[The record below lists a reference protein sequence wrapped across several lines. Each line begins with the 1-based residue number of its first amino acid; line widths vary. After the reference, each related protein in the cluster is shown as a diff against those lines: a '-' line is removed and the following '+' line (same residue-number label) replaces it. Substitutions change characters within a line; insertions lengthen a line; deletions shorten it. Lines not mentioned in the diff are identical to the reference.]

1 MTIFQFLAQAF
12 GLALVR
18 PYLCFALLGGLLGQ
32 VLFYL
37 AIPLTYSAIFDDA
50 IGGDNAELLGILLL
64 VQLGLFVLFGLAG
77 IGHDWAAARI
87 GSAVAASLRHDLFEK
102 LQAQGSGFY
111 ARVDGGEISA
121 AFGPDVAAV
130 ETAMVRA
137 FPSFVMRAMNITLST
152 LLLFAIDWHIAA
164 LAVGMMPLLVLASRP
179 FSSRARQRTHQRD
192 GQQSKVAAFVH
203 ENVLTHLTIRTFN
216 LQGDR
221 MRQFTDR
228 LDQTRQDGFLS
239 HIFTSLVS
247 RSTLLSS
254 WFLQITVLG
263 AGAWLAMTGE
273 ITTGVL
279 IALMG
284 LLLNICGATDQ
295 LAQTIPF
302 LVNGASGL
310 ARIYNLKGQQPSML
324 DAPHGQALSKLRNGL
339 SLKNVTF
346 GYASDATILKGVSF
360 CIPVGKRVAIVG
372 GSGSGKSTALYMLVR
387 LYDPQSGGVFYDDM
401 NLKDIQE
408 ESFRQQTSIVLQ
420 NTVLFD
426 TTIRENIR
434 CGRLG
439 ATDAEIEDA
448 AKAAKL
454 HELVLGL
461 PDGYE
466 TQVGLQG
473 ARLSGGQRQRVAI
486 ARALLR
492 KASVLFLDEATSA
505 LDTVTESAIN
515 ETLDEVLQG
524 WTVVSVT
531 HRLRHI
537 TQYDLIIVMD
547 QGRVAEM
554 GSHQQLLT
562 LGGAYAALWDKQSGF
577 VLQADGSAAIAPQR
591 LRAIPFLSGCSDA
604 VLDVLCETMVS
615 ESFPTDRIILKQGDA
630 GDKFYVIVRGRV
642 EFYVEWGE
650 GRETLLGVMQD
661 GDWFGEL
668 ALIRR
673 DPRACSARATADTVC
688 LTLDRLR
695 FLTLLENDPKL
706 KQHIEETAYARV
718 AELERVILESA
729 ED

>member
-1 MTIFQFLAQAF
+1 MA
-12 GLALVR
+12 
-18 PYLCFALLGGLLGQ
+18 
-32 VLFYL
+32 
-37 AIPLTYSAIFDDA
+37 
-50 IGGDNAELLGILLL
+50 
-64 VQLGLFVLFGLAG
+64 
-77 IGHDWAAARI
+77 HDWAAAQI
-87 GSAVAASLRHDLFEK
+87 GSATAANLRKDLFEN

-111 ARVDGGEISA
+111 ARVDGGDIGA

-152 LLLFAIDWHIAA
+152 SLLFAIDWYIAA
-164 LAVGMMPLLVLASRP
+164 LTLCMMPLLVLASRP
-179 FSSRARQRTHQRD
+179 FSNRARQMTHQRD
-192 GQQSKVAAFVH
+192 GQQSKVAAFVQ

-216 LQGDR
+216 LRNDR
-221 MRQFTDR
+221 MWQFTDR
-228 LDQTRQDGFLS
+228 LDRMRQDGFLS

-263 AGAWLAMTGE
+263 AAAWLATTGE

-279 IALMG
+279 IASMG

-310 ARIYNLKGQQPSML
+310 ARIYDLKGQQPDML
-324 DAPHGQALSKLRNGL
+324 DAPHGQALSKLRNAL
-339 SLKNVTF
+339 SLKDVTF
-346 GYASDATILKGVSF
+346 GYAPDTTILKGVSF
-360 CIPVGKRVAIVG
+360 DIPAGKRVAIVG
-372 GSGSGKSTALYMLVR
+372 SSGSGKSTALYMLVH
-387 LYDPQSGGVFYDDM
+387 LYNPQSGEVFYDGI
-401 NLKDIQE
+401 NLKDTQE
-408 ESFRQQTSIVLQ
+408 ESFRHQTSIVLQ

-434 CGRLG
+434 SGRLD

-454 HELVLGL
+454 HDLVLSL

-466 TQVGLQG
+466 TRVGLQG
-473 ARLSGGQRQRVAI
+473 TLLSGGQRQRVAI

-505 LDTVTESAIN
+505 LDAVTESVIN
-515 ETLDEVLQG
+515 ETLDEVMQG

-531 HRLRHI
+531 HRLRYI

-547 QGRVAEM
+547 QGSVAEM
-554 GSHQQLLT
+554 GSHQHLLA

-577 VLQADGSAAIAPQR
+577 VLQDGAATITPQR
-591 LRAIPFLSGCSDA
+591 LRVIPFLSDCSDA
-604 VLDVLCETMVS
+604 VLNVLCEAMVS
-615 ESFPTDRIILKQGDA
+615 ESFPAGRIIIEEGDL
-630 GDKFYVIVRGRV
+630 GDKFYVIARGRV
-642 EFYVEWGE
+642 EFYVELSE
-650 GRETLLGVMQD
+650 GQETLLSVMQD

-668 ALIRR
+668 ALIWRV
-673 DPRACSARATADTVC
+673 PRTCSARATSDTVC

-695 FLTLLENDPKL
+695 FLTLLESDPKL
-706 KQHIEETAYARV
+706 KQQVEETAFARH
-718 AELERVILESA
+718 ADLQQVILKSA
-729 ED
+729 KG

>member
-1 MTIFQFLAQAF
+1 MTVFQFLGQAF
-12 GLALVR
+12 RFAFVR
-18 PYLCFALLGGLLGQ
+18 PPAGLLLLVGLLGQ
-32 VLFYL
+32 VFYFL
-37 AIPLTYSAIFDDA
+37 AIPITYSYIFDDA
-50 IGGDNAELLGILLL
+50 IAGKNVALLVMLLL

-77 IGHDWAAARI
+77 TAHDWAAARI
-87 GSAVAASLRHDLFEK
+87 GSATAADLRKDLFEK
-102 LQAQGSGFY
+102 LQAQDSGFY
-111 ARVDGGEISA
+111 ARVDGGDIGA

-152 LLLFAIDWHIAA
+152 SLLFVINWHV
-164 LAVGMMPLLVLASRP
+164 AVMTVCMMPLLVLASRP
-179 FSSRARQRTHQRD
+179 FSNRARLMTHQRD
-192 GQQSKVAAFVH
+192 SQQSKVAAFVQ
-203 ENVLTHLTIRTFN
+203 ENVLTHLTVRTFN
-216 LQGDR
+216 LRNDR
-221 MRQFTDR
+221 MRQFSDR
-228 LDQTRQDGFLS
+228 LNRMRQDGFLS
-239 HIFTSLVS
+239 HIFTSLVG

-263 AGAWLAMTGE
+263 AGAWLATTGE
-273 ITTGVL
+273 ISTGVL

-310 ARIYNLKGQQPSML
+310 ARINDLKGQPQDML
-324 DAPHGQALSKLRNGL
+324 YAPHGQPLSRLRNGL
-339 SLKNVTF
+339 SLKDVTF
-346 GYASDATILKGVSF
+346 GYTPDNTILKGVSF
-360 CIPVGKRVAIVG
+360 DIPAGKRVAIVG
-372 GSGSGKSTALYMLVR
+372 SSGSGKSTALYMLVR
-387 LYDPQSGGVFYDDM
+387 LYDPQSGEVLYDGT
-401 NLKDIQE
+401 NLKDTQDG
-408 ESFRQQTSIVLQ
+408 SFRHQTSIVLQ

-434 CGRLG
+434 SGRLD

-448 AKAAKL
+448 AKAANL
-454 HELVLGL
+454 HDLVLSL

-466 TQVGLQG
+466 TRVGLQG
-473 ARLSGGQRQRVAI
+473 SLLSGGQRQRVAI

-505 LDTVTESAIN
+505 LDAVTESAIN
-515 ETLDEVLQG
+515 ETLDEVMQG

-547 QGRVAEM
+547 QGKVAEM
-554 GSHQQLLT
+554 GSHQHLLALDGT
-562 LGGAYAALWDKQSGF
+562 YAALWNKQSGF
-577 VLQADGSAAIAPQR
+577 KLQDGAAVITPQR

-604 VLDVLCETMVS
+604 VLDVLCDAMVS
-615 ESFPTDRIILKQGDA
+615 ESFPAGRIILEEGDP

-642 EFYVEWGE
+642 EFYIDWGE
-650 GRETLLGVMQD
+650 GRETLLSVMQD

-673 DPRACSARATADTVC
+673 VPRTCSARATADTVC
-688 LTLDRLR
+688 LSLDRSR
-695 FLTLLENDPKL
+695 FLTLLESDPKL
-706 KQHIEETAYARV
+706 RQHVEETAYARS
-718 AELERVILESA
+718 ADLQEVILKNPKA
-729 ED
+729 

>member
-1 MTIFQFLAQAF
+1 MTVFQFLAQAF
-12 GLALVR
+12 RLAFLRPSAGLLLLV
-18 PYLCFALLGGLLGQ
+18 GLLGQ
-32 VLFYL
+32 VCYYL
-37 AIPLTYSAIFDDA
+37 AIPLTYRHIFDDA
-50 IGGDNAELLGILLL
+50 IAGKNAQLLGVLLV

-77 IGHDWAAARI
+77 VAHDWAAARI
-87 GSAVAASLRHDLFEK
+87 GSAAAANLRHDLFEK

-111 ARVDGGEISA
+111 ARVDAGDIGA

-152 LLLFAIDWHIAA
+152 SLLFAIDWHIAA
-164 LAVGMMPLLVLASRP
+164 LTVCMMPLLVLASRP
-179 FSSRARQRTHQRD
+179 FSSRARQMTHQRD
-192 GQQSKVAAFVH
+192 GQQSRVAAFVQ
-203 ENVLTHLTIRTFN
+203 ENILTHLTIRTFD
-216 LQGDR
+216 LRDDR

-228 LDQTRQDGFLS
+228 LDRMRQDGFLS
-239 HIFTSLVS
+239 HFFTSLVG

-263 AGAWLAMTGE
+263 AGAWLATTGE
-273 ITTGVL
+273 ITTGAL

-284 LLLNICGATDQ
+284 LLLNVCGATDQ
-295 LAQTIPF
+295 LAQTLPF

-310 ARIYNLKGQQPSML
+310 ARIYDLKEQRPDML
-324 DAPHGQALSKLRNGL
+324 DAPHGQALSTLRNGL
-339 SLKNVTF
+339 SLKDVTF
-346 GYASDATILKGVSF
+346 GYAPDTTILKGVSF
-360 CIPVGKRVAIVG
+360 EIPVGKRVAIVG
-372 GSGSGKSTALYMLVR
+372 SSGSGKSTALYMLVR
-387 LYDPQSGGVFYDDM
+387 LYDPHSGEVCYDGI
-401 NLKDIQE
+401 NLKDAQE
-408 ESFRQQTSIVLQ
+408 GSFRRQTSIVLQ

-434 CGRLG
+434 SGRLD

-454 HELVLGL
+454 HDLVLGL

-466 TQVGLQG
+466 TRVGLQG
-473 ARLSGGQRQRVAI
+473 ALLSGGQRQRVAI

-505 LDTVTESAIN
+505 LDAVTESAIN
-515 ETLDEVLQG
+515 ETLDEVMQG

-537 TQYDLIIVMD
+537 THYDLIIVMD
-547 QGRVAEM
+547 QGRIAEM
-554 GSHQQLLT
+554 GSHRHLLA

-577 VLQADGSAAIAPQR
+577 VLQDGAAAITPQR

-604 VLDVLCETMVS
+604 VLDALCQAMVS
-615 ESFPTDRIILKQGDA
+615 ESFPAGRIVLEEGDP
-630 GDKFYVIVRGRV
+630 GDKFYLIVRGRV
-642 EFYVEWGE
+642 EFYVARGE

-673 DPRACSARATADTVC
+673 VPRTCSARATADTVC

-695 FLTLLENDPKL
+695 FLTLLESDPKL
-706 KQHIEETAYARV
+706 RQHVEETAYARSTD
-718 AELERVILESA
+718 LQRIILKTA
-729 ED
+729 QG

>member
-1 MTIFQFLAQAF
+1 M
-12 GLALVR
+12 
-18 PYLCFALLGGLLGQ
+18 
-32 VLFYL
+32 
-37 AIPLTYSAIFDDA
+37 D
-50 IGGDNAELLGILLL
+50 GGD
-64 VQLGLFVLFGLAG
+64 
-77 IGHDWAAARI
+77 IG
-87 GSAVAASLRHDLFEK
+87 
-102 LQAQGSGFY
+102 
-111 ARVDGGEISA
+111 A

-152 LLLFAIDWHIAA
+152 ALLFAIDLHIAV
-164 LAVGMMPLLVLASRP
+164 LTVCMMPLIVLASRP
-179 FSSRARQRTHQRD
+179 FSSRARQMTHQRD
-192 GQQSKVAAFVH
+192 GQQSKVAAFVQ

-216 LQGDR
+216 LLDDR

-228 LDQTRQDGFLS
+228 LNRMRQDGYLS

-263 AGAWLAMTGE
+263 AGAWLATTGE
-273 ITTGVL
+273 ITIGVL
-279 IALMG
+279 VASMG

-310 ARIYNLKGQQPSML
+310 ARIYDLKGHVPVML

-339 SLKNVTF
+339 SLKDVTF
-346 GYASDATILKGVSF
+346 GYVPDTPILKGVSF
-360 CIPVGKRVAIVG
+360 DIPAGKRVAIVG
-372 GSGSGKSTALYMLVR
+372 SSGSGKSTALYMLVH
-387 LYDPQSGGVFYDDM
+387 LYDPQSGEVFYDGT
-401 NLKDIQE
+401 NLKDTQE
-408 ESFRQQTSIVLQ
+408 ESFRRQTSIVLQ

-434 CGRLG
+434 SGRLD
-439 ATDAEIEDA
+439 ATDLEIEDA

-454 HELVLGL
+454 HDLVLSL

-466 TQVGLQG
+466 TRVGLQG
-473 ARLSGGQRQRVAI
+473 VLLSGGQRQRVVI

-505 LDTVTESAIN
+505 LDAVTESAIN
-515 ETLDEVLQG
+515 ETLDEVMQG

-537 TQYDLIIVMD
+537 KQYDLIIVMD

-554 GSHQQLLT
+554 GSHQHLLA
-562 LGGAYAALWDKQSGF
+562 LGGAYAALWNKQSGF
-577 VLQADGSAAIAPQR
+577 VLQDGAAVITPQR
-591 LRAIPFLSGCSDA
+591 LRAIPFLSGCSNA
-604 VLDVLCETMVS
+604 VVDVLCKAMVS
-615 ESFPTDRIILKQGDA
+615 ESFPASRTILEEGDP

-642 EFYVEWGE
+642 EFYVELGE
-650 GRETLLGVMQD
+650 GRETLLSVMQD

-668 ALIRR
+668 ALIKRV
-673 DPRACSARATADTVC
+673 PRTCSARATTDTVC
-688 LTLDRLR
+688 LTLDRLK
-695 FLTLLENDPKL
+695 FLTLLESDPKL
-706 KQHIEETAYARV
+706 REQVEVTAYARV
-718 AELERVILESA
+718 ADLQRAMLKSA
-729 ED
+729 KS

>member
-1 MTIFQFLAQAF
+1 MTIFKFLAQALRF
-12 GLALVR
+12 AFVR
-18 PYLCFALLGGLLGQ
+18 PSTGLLLLVGLLGQ
-32 VLFYL
+32 VFFYL
-37 AIPLTYSAIFDDA
+37 AIPLTYSFIFDDA
-50 IGGDNAELLGILLL
+50 IAGKNAELLGILLL
-64 VQLGLFVLFGLAG
+64 VQLGLFVLFSLAG
-77 IGHDWAAARI
+77 IAHDRAAARI
-87 GSAVAASLRHDLFEK
+87 GSATAADLRKDLFEK

-111 ARVDGGEISA
+111 ARVDGGDIGA

-137 FPSFVMRAMNITLST
+137 FPSFVMRATNITLST
-152 LLLFAIDWHIAA
+152 TLLFVIDWHIAA
-164 LAVGMMPLLVLASRP
+164 LTVCMMPLVVLASRP
-179 FSSRARQRTHQRD
+179 FSSRAQQMTHQRD
-192 GQQSKVAAFVH
+192 IQQNKVAAFVQ

-216 LQGDR
+216 LLDDR
-221 MRQFTDR
+221 MRQFINR
-228 LDQTRQDGFLS
+228 LDRMRQDGFLS

-263 AGAWLAMTGE
+263 AGAWLATTGE
-273 ITTGVL
+273 ISIGVL
-279 IALMG
+279 VASMG

-310 ARIYNLKGQQPSML
+310 ARIYDLKRQVPDML
-324 DAPHGQALSKLRNGL
+324 DAPHGQVLSKLRNGL
-339 SLKNVTF
+339 SLKAVTF
-346 GYASDATILKGVSF
+346 GYVPDNPILKDVSF
-360 CIPVGKRVAIVG
+360 DIPAGKRVAIVG
-372 GSGSGKSTALYMLVR
+372 SSGSGKSTALYMLVH
-387 LYDPQSGGVFYDDM
+387 LYDPQSGEVFYDGT
-401 NLKDIQE
+401 NLKDTQE
-408 ESFRQQTSIVLQ
+408 ASFRRQTSIVLQ

-434 CGRLG
+434 SGRLD
-439 ATDAEIEDA
+439 ATDVEIEDA

-454 HELVLGL
+454 HDLVLSL

-473 ARLSGGQRQRVAI
+473 ALLSGGQRQRVAI

-505 LDTVTESAIN
+505 LDAVTESAIN
-515 ETLDEVLQG
+515 ETLDEVMQG

-554 GSHQQLLT
+554 GSHQHLLA

-577 VLQADGSAAIAPQR
+577 VLQDGAAAITPQR
-591 LRAIPFLSGCSDA
+591 LRAIPFLSSCSNA
-604 VLDVLCETMVS
+604 VVNVLCQAMVS
-615 ESFPTDRIILKQGDA
+615 ESFPAGRIILEEGDP

-642 EFYVEWGE
+642 EFYVELGE
-650 GRETLLGVMQD
+650 GRETLLSVMQD

-668 ALIRR
+668 ALIKRV
-673 DPRACSARATADTVC
+673 PRTCSARATTDTVC
-688 LTLDRLR
+688 LTLDRLK
-695 FLTLLENDPKL
+695 FLTLLESDPKL
-706 KQHIEETAYARV
+706 REQVEETAYARV
-718 AELERVILESA
+718 ADLQRAMLKSA
-729 ED
+729 KS

>member
-1 MTIFQFLAQAF
+1 MTIFKFLAQALRF
-12 GLALVR
+12 AFVR
-18 PYLCFALLGGLLGQ
+18 PSTGLLLLVGLLGQ
-32 VLFYL
+32 VFFYL
-37 AIPLTYSAIFDDA
+37 AIPLTYSFIFDDA
-50 IGGDNAELLGILLL
+50 IAGKNVELLGVLLL

-77 IGHDWAAARI
+77 MTHDTAAARI
-87 GSAVAASLRHDLFEK
+87 GSATAANLRKDLFEK

-111 ARVDGGEISA
+111 ARVDGGDIGA

-152 LLLFAIDWHIAA
+152 ALLFAIDLHIAA
-164 LAVGMMPLLVLASRP
+164 LTVCMMPLIVLASRP
-179 FSSRARQRTHQRD
+179 FSSRARQMTHQRD
-192 GQQSKVAAFVH
+192 GQQSKVAAFVQ

-216 LQGDR
+216 LLDDR

-228 LDQTRQDGFLS
+228 LDRMRQDGFLS

-263 AGAWLAMTGE
+263 AGAWLATTGE
-273 ITTGVL
+273 ITIGVL
-279 IALMG
+279 VASMG

-310 ARIYNLKGQQPSML
+310 ARIYDLKGHVPVML

-339 SLKNVTF
+339 SLKDVTF
-346 GYASDATILKGVSF
+346 GYVPDTPILKGVSF
-360 CIPVGKRVAIVG
+360 DIPAGKRVAIVG
-372 GSGSGKSTALYMLVR
+372 SSGSGKSTALYMLVH
-387 LYDPQSGGVFYDDM
+387 LYDPQSGEVFYDGI
-401 NLKDIQE
+401 NLKDTQE
-408 ESFRQQTSIVLQ
+408 ESFRRQTSIVLQ

-434 CGRLG
+434 SGRLD
-439 ATDAEIEDA
+439 ATNVEIEDA

-454 HELVLGL
+454 HDLVLSL

-466 TQVGLQG
+466 TRVGLQG
-473 ARLSGGQRQRVAI
+473 VLLSGGQRQRVAI

-505 LDTVTESAIN
+505 LDAVTESAIN
-515 ETLDEVLQG
+515 ETLDEVMQG

-537 TQYDLIIVMD
+537 KQYDLIIVMD

-554 GSHQQLLT
+554 GSHQHLLA
-562 LGGAYAALWDKQSGF
+562 LGGAYAALWNKQSGF
-577 VLQADGSAAIAPQR
+577 VLQDGAAVITPQR

-604 VLDVLCETMVS
+604 VVDVLCQAMVS
-615 ESFPTDRIILKQGDA
+615 ESFPIGRTILEEGDP

-642 EFYVEWGE
+642 EFYVELGE
-650 GRETLLGVMQD
+650 GRETLLSVMQD

-668 ALIRR
+668 ALIKRV
-673 DPRACSARATADTVC
+673 PRTCSARATTDTVC
-688 LTLDRLR
+688 LTLDRLK
-695 FLTLLENDPKL
+695 FLTLLESDQKL
-706 KQHIEETAYARV
+706 REQVEETAYARV
-718 AELERVILESA
+718 ADLQRAMLKSA
-729 ED
+729 KS